1 MLGLESVQC
10 VVLVHAI
17 RVEQVKEILG
27 HLFRGGR
34 KISALFAESTEGTAD
49 LVQDA
54 LPLLLGTL
62 PADDDVNIP
71 YRPGFASRYAFRLD
85 MLSERSSFL
94 SGQIR
99 NEKRTA
105 GMPYTVARTRT
116 VREASDRQRA
126 KRLPCRRPLA
136 PRCYTPGCLKSV
148 RWRETNRRGG
158 AHFLPL
164 PLERPR
170 AQDDLR
176 RPPGEEKRVLFFFST
191 RRLPARFPRAGRAT
205 CCACQCP
212 WLPDLCVCACRRAT
226 ATGRAAFRGG
236 NAEHADARVTL
247 PPPVI
252 YDGTGALA
260 IAPPH

>member
-1 MLGLESVQC
+1 M
-10 VVLVHAI
+10 VLVHAI

-34 KISALFAESTEGTAD
+34 KISALFAVSTEGTAD
-49 LVQDA
+49 LVQAA
-54 LPLLLGTL
+54 LPLLFGTL

-136 PRCYTPGCLKSV
+136 PRCYTPGGLKSV

-158 AHFLPL
+158 ARFLPL
-164 PLERPR
+164 PLGTSPR
-170 AQDDLR
+170 
-176 RPPGEEKRVLFFFST
+176 E
-191 RRLPARFPRAGRAT
+191 RAGR
-205 CCACQCP
+205 
-212 WLPDLCVCACRRAT
+212 
-226 ATGRAAFRGG
+226 F
-236 NAEHADARVTL
+236 EK
-247 PPPVI
+247 
-252 YDGTGALA
+252 
-260 IAPPH
+260 APR

>member
-27 HLFRGGR
+27 HLIRGGR
-34 KISALFAESTEGTAD
+34 KISALFAVSTEGTAD

-54 LPLLLGTL
+54 LPVLLGTL

-164 PLERPR
+164 PLGTSPR
-170 AQDDLR
+170 
-176 RPPGEEKRVLFFFST
+176 E
-191 RRLPARFPRAGRAT
+191 RAGR
-205 CCACQCP
+205 
-212 WLPDLCVCACRRAT
+212 
-226 ATGRAAFRGG
+226 F
-236 NAEHADARVTL
+236 EK
-247 PPPVI
+247 
-252 YDGTGALA
+252 
-260 IAPPH
+260 APR

>member
-27 HLFRGGR
+27 HLIRGGR

-49 LVQDA
+49 LVQDALHDA

-105 GMPYTVARTRT
+105 GMPYTYRAR
-116 VREASDRQRA
+116 
-126 KRLPCRRPLA
+126 
-136 PRCYTPGCLKSV
+136 
-148 RWRETNRRGG
+148 
-158 AHFLPL
+158 
-164 PLERPR
+164 
-170 AQDDLR
+170 
-176 RPPGEEKRVLFFFST
+176 GE
-191 RRLPARFPRAGRAT
+191 
-205 CCACQCP
+205 
-212 WLPDLCVCACRRAT
+212 
-226 ATGRAAFRGG
+226 
-236 NAEHADARVTL
+236 
-247 PPPVI
+247 
-252 YDGTGALA
+252 
-260 IAPPH
+260 

>member
-1 MLGLESVQC
+1 MLSIDIILSKVCGVVTAGLPV
-10 VVLVHAI
+10 
-17 RVEQVKEILG
+17 
-27 HLFRGGR
+27 
-34 KISALFAESTEGTAD
+34 
-49 LVQDA
+49 
-54 LPLLLGTL
+54 LLGTL

-191 RRLPARFPRAGRAT
+191 NRS
-205 CCACQCP
+205 QQ
-212 WLPDLCVCACRRAT
+212 W
-226 ATGRAAFRGG
+226 
-236 NAEHADARVTL
+236 
-247 PPPVI
+247 
-252 YDGTGALA
+252 
-260 IAPPH
+260 

>member
-1 MLGLESVQC
+1 MCKMLSLSS
-10 VVLVHAI
+10 
-17 RVEQVKEILG
+17 
-27 HLFRGGR
+27 
-34 KISALFAESTEGTAD
+34 SA
-49 LVQDA
+49 
-54 LPLLLGTL
+54 L

-164 PLERPR
+164 PRDVPETIRPGPPVKKKGGFFFFPRDDFLRVSPEPAERRAVPVSAPGSRLCGCVRAGEPRPR
-170 AQDDLR
+170 AERLSEEETLSTLMHVSLCP
-176 RPPGEEKRVLFFFST
+176 RPY
-191 RRLPARFPRAGRAT
+191 
-205 CCACQCP
+205 
-212 WLPDLCVCACRRAT
+212 
-226 ATGRAAFRGG
+226 
-236 NAEHADARVTL
+236 
-247 PPPVI
+247 VI
-252 YDGTGALA
+252 
-260 IAPPH
+260 

>member
-1 MLGLESVQC
+1 M
-10 VVLVHAI
+10 VLVHAI

-27 HLFRGGR
+27 HLIRGGR

-71 YRPGFASRYAFRLD
+71 YRPGFASRYDFRLD

-136 PRCYTPGCLKSV
+136 PRCYTPGCLKSI

-164 PLERPR
+164 PRDVPETIRPGPPVKKKGGFFFFPRDDFLRVSPEPAERRAVPVSAPGSRLCGCVRAGEPRPR
-170 AQDDLR
+170 AERLSEEETLSTLMHVSLCP
-176 RPPGEEKRVLFFFST
+176 RP
-191 RRLPARFPRAGRAT
+191 
-205 CCACQCP
+205 
-212 WLPDLCVCACRRAT
+212 
-226 ATGRAAFRGG
+226 
-236 NAEHADARVTL
+236 
-247 PPPVI
+247 
-252 YDGTGALA
+252 
-260 IAPPH
+260 

>member
-17 RVEQVKEILG
+17 RVEQVKEIL
-27 HLFRGGR
+27 
-34 KISALFAESTEGTAD
+34 AA
-49 LVQDA
+49 
-54 LPLLLGTL
+54 L

-136 PRCYTPGCLKSV
+136 PRCYTPGGLKSV

-164 PLERPR
+164 PLGTSPR
-170 AQDDLR
+170 
-176 RPPGEEKRVLFFFST
+176 E
-191 RRLPARFPRAGRAT
+191 RAGR
-205 CCACQCP
+205 
-212 WLPDLCVCACRRAT
+212 
-226 ATGRAAFRGG
+226 F
-236 NAEHADARVTL
+236 EK
-247 PPPVI
+247 
-252 YDGTGALA
+252 
-260 IAPPH
+260 APR

>member
-1 MLGLESVQC
+1 M
-10 VVLVHAI
+10 VLVHAI

-27 HLFRGGR
+27 HLIRGGR
-34 KISALFAESTEGTAD
+34 KISALFAVSTEGTAD

-54 LPLLLGTL
+54 LPVLLGTL
-62 PADDDVNIP
+62 PVDDDVNIP

-164 PLERPR
+164 PLGTSPR
-170 AQDDLR
+170 
-176 RPPGEEKRVLFFFST
+176 E
-191 RRLPARFPRAGRAT
+191 RAGR
-205 CCACQCP
+205 
-212 WLPDLCVCACRRAT
+212 
-226 ATGRAAFRGG
+226 F
-236 NAEHADARVTL
+236 EK
-247 PPPVI
+247 
-252 YDGTGALA
+252 
-260 IAPPH
+260 APR

>member
-1 MLGLESVQC
+1 MLCIWPGTRIGPVCGTRPCNSRRTSQ
-10 VVLVHAI
+10 
-17 RVEQVKEILG
+17 RDTRTPDQ
-27 HLFRGGR
+27 GG
-34 KISALFAESTEGTAD
+34 S
-49 LVQDA
+49 QDKRA
-54 LPLLLGTL
+54 VCRFDRRHGRPCARCSLPVLLGTL
-62 PADDDVNIP
+62 PVDDDVNIP

-164 PLERPR
+164 PL
-170 AQDDLR
+170 
-176 RPPGEEKRVLFFFST
+176 
-191 RRLPARFPRAGRAT
+191 
-205 CCACQCP
+205 
-212 WLPDLCVCACRRAT
+212 
-226 ATGRAAFRGG
+226 
-236 NAEHADARVTL
+236 
-247 PPPVI
+247 
-252 YDGTGALA
+252 GTSRYANW
-260 IAPPH
+260 AP